1 MEIADRRKALGLR
14 QDRVA
19 ELLGVRKAQLN
30 HWEKGRQPLPEARGL
45 QLDRIYTEF
54 EEAERRATMPG

>member
-1 MEIADRRKALGLR
+1 MDIADRRKALGLR

-30 HWEKGRQPLPEARGL
+30 HWEKGRQSLPDARRV
-45 QLDRIYTEF
+45 QLDRIYGEF
-54 EEAERRATMPG
+54 EEAERRATTPG